1 MNTKVHYG
9 QIAIATLGGF
19 QFSYNLAVIAG
30 ALLYLSSA
38 FSLSVFQEGM
48 VAAIPLLG
56 AFLGA
61 SSTGLLGKRLDRRKI
76 MFLSTLAFF
85 SGSLFSSLA
94 PNYEILLIGRFLI
107 GLGAGFSSII
117 VPLFLMDS
125 APAEKRGAIVHANQ
139 VMMAIGML
147 SAYFSGYFFLDHWRW
162 MFGVGAGLAIVH
174 FIGLF
179 FIPKKLPQKYDSPFS
194 FKQLLTP
201 SYAPRVRLALGL
213 IIFQQITGIMA
224 VNFFAPQ
231 IFEQAGFHTPSHAIL
246 ASCLLGAINAV
257 AILISFWLV
266 DRLGR
271 RPLLLTGIAGMTL
284 SLLGLA
290 YSFTGQSA
298 YGSWIALG
306 SLSVYIAAY
315 AIGLGPIPPLFIGE
329 ICSPRVRDQVT
340 ALCGGFGWVFN
351 YLTVSTF
358 LILLS
363 FLTPPITFGLYA
375 FFGLL
380 AFLLVA
386 LKMPETKGKTIE
398 EIEKDFP

>member
-1 MNTKVHYG
+1 
-9 QIAIATLGGF
+9 
-19 QFSYNLAVIAG
+19 VIAG

-38 FSLSVFQEGM
+38 FSLTVFQEEM
-48 VAAIPLLG
+48 IAAIPLLG
-56 AFLGA
+56 ALFGA
-61 SSTGLLGKRLDRRKI
+61 SSIGPLARQFDRRTI

-94 PNYEILLIGRFLI
+94 HNCAILLLGRFLI
-107 GLGAGFSSII
+107 GLAAGGSSVI

-125 APAEKRGAIVHANQ
+125 APAEKRGAIVYTNQ
-139 VMMAIGML
+139 LMMAIGML
-147 SAYFSGYFFLDHWRW
+147 SAYISGYLFSDNWRW
-162 MFGVGAGLAIVH
+162 MFGLGAVFAAIH

-179 FIPKKLPQKYDSPFS
+179 FIPRKPSPKYKSQFS

-201 SYAPRVRLALGL
+201 AYAPRVRLAIGL

-224 VNFFAPQ
+224 VYFFAPQ
-231 IFEQAGFHTPSHAIL
+231 IFEQTGFNNPSDAIL
-246 ASCLLGAINAV
+246 ATCFLGAINTL
-257 AILISFWLV
+257 AIFISFWLV

-271 RPLLLTGIAGMTL
+271 RPLLLTGLAGMIF

-290 YSFTGQSA
+290 YSFTDPLHA
-298 YGSWIALG
+298 SWIALG
-306 SLSVYIAAY
+306 SLSVYIASY
-315 AIGLGPIPPLFIGE
+315 AVGLGPIPLLYIGE
-329 ICSPRVRDQVT
+329 ICAPHMRGHLTSL
-340 ALCGGFGWVFN
+340 AGGLGWIFN

-358 LILLS
+358 LTFLS
-363 FLTPPITFGLYA
+363 VLTPPIAFCLYA

-398 EIEKDFP
+398 EIEKDF